1 MVVPITD
8 AFSLADNPEK
18 AGYDGKVM
26 LYTAKQMQRN
36 FSALHKLGIEL
47 SPPKMNF
54 FRLAPVSIL
63 SIGLGFVFRS
73 KFGNMFM
80 YRHSMKAPDEMRQ
93 LHDQFYGY
101 IQRNLA

>member
-1 MVVPITD
+1 MR
-8 AFSLADNPEK
+8 DNQK
-18 AGYDGKVM
+18 RRYF
-26 LYTAKQMQRN
+26 TAKQMRCN
-36 FSALHKLGIEL
+36 FSALHKLEIRL
-47 SPPKMNF
+47 TPPKMNF
-54 FRLAPVSIL
+54 FRLTPVSIL
-63 SIGLGFVFRS
+63 SMGLSFVFRS